1 MLLVITFVNG
11 TNPKQA
17 ACVFEVVWL
26 SWLSNASL
34 FGLVFLLFGGDI
46 IWPGCL
52 YLTSHLKQNPAVFL
66 DSQKQHTSGVLL
78 LKIQKHSWV
87 LLQMAGEIQT
97 TRLPECV
104 WKRRVVEE
112 MDETHLIVVIGWPAL
127 KSVERA

>member
-34 FGLVFLLFGGDI
+34 FGLVFLLFAGDI

-66 DSQKQHTSGVLL
+66 EKQHSSGMCMEE
-78 LKIQKHSWV
+78 K
-87 LLQMAGEIQT
+87 
-97 TRLPECV
+97 
-104 WKRRVVEE
+104 EE
-112 MDETHLIVVIGWPAL
+112 MDESHLTVVIGWPAL

>member
-34 FGLVFLLFGGDI
+34 FGLVFLLFAGDI

-66 DSQKQHTSGVLL
+66 D
-78 LKIQKHSWV
+78 LKSS
-87 LLQMAGEIQT
+87 T
-97 TRLPECV
+97 LPECV

>member
-1 MLLVITFVNG
+1 MNESPATLTETVKVRHTGQMLLVITFVNG

-66 DSQKQHTSGVLL
+66 DF
-78 LKIQKHSWV
+78 
-87 LLQMAGEIQT
+87 
-97 TRLPECV
+97 
-104 WKRRVVEE
+104 
-112 MDETHLIVVIGWPAL
+112 
-127 KSVERA
+127 